1 MNQIYVILTRN
12 SGNVAERIAR
22 LSIRNP
28 SYVILIISDLKF
40 LALKKGFIIYIN
52 FLELVPSKTSKYKL
66 PIFTEAFSEPKK
78 FNSYDV
84 IAIKGITLI
93 LIGESYKLKA
103 TVIGYYDNSKKNF
116 VNINDFQ
123 NLQQQMKY
131 LISIF
136 TNKLLVLIIK
146 RYNLIATTIKAKVFS
161 QKNRHSF
168 VLDKLYQQIAGNI
181 RHG

>member
-1 MNQIYVILTRN
+1 M
-12 SGNVAERIAR
+12 
-22 LSIRNP
+22 
-28 SYVILIISDLKF
+28 
-40 LALKKGFIIYIN
+40 
-52 FLELVPSKTSKYKL
+52 